1 MPSAHEV
8 KAPNRRLDSW
18 KEIAAFF
25 DRDERTVKRWEK
37 ERLLPV
43 HRLPG
48 GSRARVY
55 AFTEEL
61 ERWMRSPEALPEEPA
76 IESEIFEP
84 PESSSPVNDSGPIA
98 AAVEEETPPPPIS
111 PSRKTWTLV
120 ATCVVLSGIAVVAM
134 VVVHRRHA
142 AALAVSASGSKAAR
156 HAANAEA
163 EELYLQ
169 GRYYWN
175 KRTPEDLNKAVDSF
189 TQAIV
194 HDPNYAPA
202 YVGLADC
209 YNLLREFAAMP
220 SKEAF
225 PRALAAAQKAV
236 ELDDSSAEAHA
247 TLAFVTFY
255 WKWDIA
261 EADREFRRAI
271 ALNPDYGAA
280 HHWYANFLG
289 TLGRNLQALNEMNI
303 AEKIDPGSSAIMAD
317 RALLLY
323 NMGRQDEAI
332 ARLQQIESS
341 QPSFYS
347 THRYLS
353 YIYLDSHDYP
363 KYLKESMD
371 AANLSQDEQQL
382 EIARGA
388 EEGYK
393 SGGEHGML
401 VKTAAVEQ
409 KLYDQGRISP
419 YLLAVAYAR
428 LGDKPQTLRY
438 LQTAYN
444 QHDPEFISTRHN
456 HALIPFRNDPTFRQ
470 LELKAGLPPLT

>member
-1 MPSAHEV
+1 MPPAHEV
-8 KAPNRRLDSW
+8 TAPNRRLDSW

-37 ERLLPV
+37 ERSLPV

-61 ERWMRSPEALPEEPA
+61 ERWMRSPQANTDEPA
-76 IESEIFEP
+76 ASATA
-84 PESSSPVNDSGPIA
+84 DSGEIPAAVTESGSVPIA
-98 AAVEEETPPPPIS
+98 TGPEPRPTSHKNWIIAAV
-111 PSRKTWTLV
+111 
-120 ATCVVLSGIAVVAM
+120 CVLLAVVAVTAVM
-134 VVVHRRHA
+134 VHRRRA
-142 AALAVSASGSKAAR
+142 AAAGASSQAMAP
-156 HAANAEA
+156 HAANPEA
-163 EELYLQ
+163 QDLYLQ

-175 KRTPEDLNKAVDSF
+175 KRTPDDLNKAVDSF

-225 PRALAAAQKAV
+225 PRALAAAEKAV

-255 WKWDIA
+255 WKWDAPNA
-261 EADREFRRAI
+261 EREFRRAI
-271 ALNPDYGAA
+271 QLNPDYAAA

-289 TLGRNLQALNEMNI
+289 TLGRNLQALNEINA
-303 AEKIDPGSSAIMAD
+303 AEKIDPGSNAIMAD

-323 NMGRQDEAI
+323 NMGRADEAI

-347 THRYLS
+347 SHRYLG

-363 KYLKESMD
+363 NYLKESLD
-371 AANLSQDEQQL
+371 AANLAHDKEQM
-382 EIARGA
+382 EIARAA
-388 EEGYK
+388 EEGFK
-393 SGGEHGML
+393 TGGEHGML
-401 VKTAAVEQ
+401 ENTAQVEQ
-409 KLYDQGRISP
+409 KLYDQGKISAYP
-419 YLLAVAYAR
+419 LAVAYAR
-428 LGDKPQTLRY
+428 LGDKPETLRY
-438 LQTAYN
+438 LKAAYD
-444 QHDPEFISTRHN
+444 QHDPAFMSVRID
-456 HALIPFRNDPTFRQ
+456 HALIPFHNDPAFRQ
-470 LELKAGLPPLT
+470 LELKSGLPPVA